1 MTITNLT
8 IATRKSPLAMW
19 QAHYVKNALQ
29 AVYPTLQIDILGL
42 MTEGDKLL
50 ASSLAKI
57 GGKGLFVKEL
67 EKMLLERQADIAVHS
82 IKDMPVTLPDN
93 LIIAAICE
101 REDPR
106 DAFVSQHFANIAELP
121 LGATVGTSS
130 SRRSCEL
137 KALRPDINVE
147 NLRGNVGTR
156 LRKLDE
162 GRYDAI
168 ILAAAGL
175 IRLGEEERIRE
186 YLAPEAWIPA
196 VGQGAIG
203 IECHQDNHAV
213 IALLQALDHPP
224 TRTCIDAERA
234 MNAALNGGC
243 QMPIAAYATLSNDQL
258 SISGMVGNPQNNTLI
273 KANVAGDPTKP
284 ELLGAQLAE
293 KLLES
298 GANTILESLILP

>member
-1 MTITNLT
+1 MINNLT

-19 QAHYVKNALQ
+19 QANYVKDALQ
-29 AVYPTLQIDILGL
+29 AAYPDLQVDIVGL
-42 MTEGDKLL
+42 LTEGDKLL

-67 EKMLLERQADIAVHS
+67 EKLLLERRADIAVHS

-93 LIIAAICE
+93 LILAAICE

-106 DAFVSQHFANIAELP
+106 DAFISRHFASIEELP

-137 KALRPDINVE
+137 KARRADLVIE

-162 GRYDAI
+162 GQYDAI

-175 IRLGEEERIRE
+175 KRLGEADRIRT
-186 YLAPEAWIPA
+186 YLDPQTWIPA

-213 IALLQALDHPP
+213 IELLQVLDHPP
-224 TRTCIDAERA
+224 TRICISAERA

-243 QMPIAAYATLSNDQL
+243 QLPIAAYATLSGAQL
-258 SISGMVGNPQNNTLI
+258 NISGMVGNPQNNSLI
-273 KANVAGDPTKP
+273 KSNLSGSAENA
-284 ELLGAQLAE
+284 ELLGVQLAE
-293 KLLES
+293 KLLNS
-298 GANTILESLILP
+298 GAKDILAALILP